1 MVKGS
6 AVEVPPPG
14 AGVNTVTWAVP
25 TFATSAAEMAAVRR
39 VAVTNVV
46 GRSAPFQRTIEAAMK
61 LLPSTPSVKAPV
73 PAGARFGVSALSP
86 GAGLRLEST
95 VTVGLVATRVKPLL
109 GNRRN
114 SYVPGAV
121 GIATVHVRVVTPVPT

>member
-25 TFATSAAEMAAVRR
+25 TFATSAEEMAALRR
-39 VAVTNVV
+39 VEATNVV
-46 GRSAPFQRTIEAAMK
+46 GRFEPFQRTIEADVK
-61 LLPSTPSVKAPV
+61 LLPSTLSVKAPV
-73 PAGARFGVSALSP
+73 PAGARLGVSAVSP
-86 GAGLRLEST
+86 GGGLRAGST
-95 VTVGLVATRVKPLL
+95 VTVGLVATRVRPLL
-109 GNRRN
+109 RNRRN

-121 GIATVHVRVVTPVPT
+121 GIVTAHVRVSTLAPT